1 MRVAIYARISTSDGK
16 QDLESQLI
24 HLRRYAEARGWETYN
39 IYTDMM
45 SGAKSNRPGY
55 QQMMNDAT
63 KRKFDIVL
71 VFRFDRASRSTK
83 ELIQTLETLR
93 VLGIGFVSYSE
104 SIDTNTAMGQMIFT
118 IISALA
124 QFERSLIQERVK
136 AWLERARQQ
145 GKKLWRPKKYVD
157 IYKIL
162 MLRKAWYSHR
172 QIANKTGY
180 SSSMVQRAIA
190 SKTSKKCEES

>member
-1 MRVAIYARISTSDGK
+1 MRVGIYARISTTDKG
-16 QDLESQLI
+16 QDLQTQLI
-24 HLRRYAEARGWETYN
+24 PLQKYADAREWDIYQ
-39 IYTDMM
+39 IYTDTM
-45 SGAKSNRPGY
+45 SGAKSNRPGFI
-55 QQMMNDAT
+55 QMMKDAT
-63 KRKFDIVL
+63 KRKFDVVL

-93 VLGIGFVSYSE
+93 VLGISFVSYSE
-104 SIDTNTAMGQMIFT
+104 SIDTSTPMWQMMFT

-136 AWLERARQQ
+136 AWLERARHQ
-145 GKKLWRPKKYVD
+145 GKKLWRPKKDVD
-157 IYKIL
+157 IDKIL
-162 MLRKAWYSHR
+162 ILRKTWLSHR

-190 SKTSKKCEES
+190 SKTSKNSEE